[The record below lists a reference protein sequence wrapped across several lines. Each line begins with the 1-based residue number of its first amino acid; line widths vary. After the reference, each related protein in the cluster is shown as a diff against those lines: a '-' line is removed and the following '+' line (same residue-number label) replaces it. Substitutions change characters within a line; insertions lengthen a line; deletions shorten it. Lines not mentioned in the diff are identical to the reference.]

1 MEPRRPMR
9 WLSAVLLSAQLL
21 PTLLL
26 STMLLISTP
35 AWALKADK
43 SFTHYVLNTWS
54 IQDGLPQITA
64 LSLAQDRV
72 GYLWVGTQSGLARFD
87 GVRFVTY
94 TPEDT
99 PALPGIWIGAL
110 LSDRH
115 GRLWIGTYKGLAFYD
130 GQQFHKII
138 AADPVRYPS
147 LNILALIEQADGQ
160 IVVGSSEGVFRVV
173 NDRLVHVTGPKPA
186 LSLLS
191 REDGLWVGSTGGVER
206 IAANGVIARLPLP
219 SGSSSAAVSQ
229 VVDTQG
235 QLWAGTSQGLFT
247 LMRDGWYPVQANPTF
262 DRSPVTAL
270 LADHDANLW
279 VGSNEG
285 LARFRNGVLT
295 EFIPDS
301 NPRAFAQVIS
311 ALEDREGN
319 LWLGSQL
326 NGLARLWNGWT
337 RRYSVGEGLN
347 DRIVWSLSPDPD
359 GRHIWVGS
367 NDGLSL
373 FDQGHFQLVVPGNAL
388 PHPHAYNVLAER
400 VLAAQPDVGNPKNDG
415 VVGSLPS
422 DATELPLHGMTLES
436 RASAS
441 SAPDSRLH
449 IPDSQVWIGTRRG
462 LVLWRDGHV
471 QSPPE
476 VAPMARA
483 QINGIVRP
491 GDGSTWF
498 PTSEGLFHLVD
509 GKMQHIGQEQGLQ
522 DPRVRVMAFDKGGQ
536 VLLGTQSGLWE
547 LRDGKAQR
555 PLLQTGLPPD
565 MDVSALLRLH
575 DGRLVIGSLAER
587 LLILAGNHW
596 HTLGPEQGLP
606 ANSPFFLAE
615 DAHGWLWIAGIRGVS
630 RVRVADLP
638 TGADGSTTR
647 AVHGELV
654 LNERGDPNSGQQGFC
669 CNGAGMSKGF
679 LRDDVLWLPSRD
691 GVVALDTRDI
701 VRNPLPPAL
710 LIERLHTP
718 QGWRTLP
725 TSGVDRML
733 LPASAR
739 DLGFEF
745 TALSFQ
751 DPASVQLRYRLQG
764 YDKGWHRLE
773 DPRRRS
779 ANYTNLPP
787 GKYTFEVIG
796 ANNAGIWNP
805 NPALLRFRI
814 QPLFHETWLFRL
826 LLAALLA
833 MLVYAGYRYQVQRH
847 AQQRTE
853 LEAQVQAR
861 TRELHAANAHLEK
874 ASQTDPLTGLR
885 NRRYLANQIPAD
897 LAYYDRE
904 RKRSGEFDQVLVFAL
919 VDLDFFKRVNDEYGH
934 KAGDQVLLQVAQ
946 VLGSLARSSDYLA
959 RWGGEEFL
967 LVFRPMGG
975 RFLETIG
982 HRIRTAVS
990 THEFDIG
997 LPQPLH
1003 LTCSVGMSE
1012 YPLFRDAQQGLGWEQ
1027 MVELA
1032 DAALYWVKG
1041 HGRDGWAAFRPTLH
1055 TDLATLMRD
1064 LQQSVTDLAQADR
1077 LQLLTSRPVPNTL
1090 APDAPAPDLPQ

>member
-1 MEPRRPMR
+1 MR

-337 RRYSVGEGLN
+337 RRYSVG
-347 DRIVWSLSPDPD
+347 
-359 GRHIWVGS
+359 
-367 NDGLSL
+367 
-373 FDQGHFQLVVPGNAL
+373 
-388 PHPHAYNVLAER
+388 
-400 VLAAQPDVGNPKNDG
+400 
-415 VVGSLPS
+415 
-422 DATELPLHGMTLES
+422 
-436 RASAS
+436 
-441 SAPDSRLH
+441 
-449 IPDSQVWIGTRRG
+449 
-462 LVLWRDGHV
+462 
-471 QSPPE
+471 
-476 VAPMARA
+476 
-483 QINGIVRP
+483 
-491 GDGSTWF
+491 
-498 PTSEGLFHLVD
+498 
-509 GKMQHIGQEQGLQ
+509 
-522 DPRVRVMAFDKGGQ
+522 
-536 VLLGTQSGLWE
+536 
-547 LRDGKAQR
+547 
-555 PLLQTGLPPD
+555 
-565 MDVSALLRLH
+565 
-575 DGRLVIGSLAER
+575 
-587 LLILAGNHW
+587 
-596 HTLGPEQGLP
+596 
-606 ANSPFFLAE
+606 
-615 DAHGWLWIAGIRGVS
+615 
-630 RVRVADLP
+630 
-638 TGADGSTTR
+638 
-647 AVHGELV
+647 
-654 LNERGDPNSGQQGFC
+654 
-669 CNGAGMSKGF
+669 
-679 LRDDVLWLPSRD
+679 
-691 GVVALDTRDI
+691 
-701 VRNPLPPAL
+701 
-710 LIERLHTP
+710 
-718 QGWRTLP
+718 
-725 TSGVDRML
+725 
-733 LPASAR
+733 
-739 DLGFEF
+739 
-745 TALSFQ
+745 
-751 DPASVQLRYRLQG
+751 
-764 YDKGWHRLE
+764 
-773 DPRRRS
+773 
-779 ANYTNLPP
+779 
-787 GKYTFEVIG
+787 
-796 ANNAGIWNP
+796 
-805 NPALLRFRI
+805 
-814 QPLFHETWLFRL
+814 
-826 LLAALLA
+826 
-833 MLVYAGYRYQVQRH
+833 
-847 AQQRTE
+847 
-853 LEAQVQAR
+853 
-861 TRELHAANAHLEK
+861 
-874 ASQTDPLTGLR
+874 
-885 NRRYLANQIPAD
+885 
-897 LAYYDRE
+897 
-904 RKRSGEFDQVLVFAL
+904 
-919 VDLDFFKRVNDEYGH
+919 
-934 KAGDQVLLQVAQ
+934 
-946 VLGSLARSSDYLA
+946 
-959 RWGGEEFL
+959 
-967 LVFRPMGG
+967 
-975 RFLETIG
+975 
-982 HRIRTAVS
+982 
-990 THEFDIG
+990 
-997 LPQPLH
+997 
-1003 LTCSVGMSE
+1003 
-1012 YPLFRDAQQGLGWEQ
+1012 
-1027 MVELA
+1027 
-1032 DAALYWVKG
+1032 
-1041 HGRDGWAAFRPTLH
+1041 
-1055 TDLATLMRD
+1055 
-1064 LQQSVTDLAQADR
+1064 
-1077 LQLLTSRPVPNTL
+1077 
-1090 APDAPAPDLPQ
+1090 

>member
-9 WLSAVLLSAQLL
+9 WLSAVLLSALLL

-26 STMLLISTP
+26 STLVLTSTP
-35 AWALKADK
+35 AWALKPDK

-72 GYLWVGTQSGLARFD
+72 GYMWVGTQSGLARFD
-87 GVRFVTY
+87 GVRFVTF

-115 GRLWIGTYKGLAFYD
+115 GRLWVGTYKGLAFYD
-130 GQQFHKII
+130 GQRFHKVI
-138 AADPVRYPS
+138 AADPARYPS
-147 LNILALIEQADGQ
+147 LNIVALIEQADGQ
-160 IVVGSSEGVFRVV
+160 IVVGTTEGVFRVV
-173 NDRLVHVTGPKPA
+173 DDRLLHVTGPKPA

-191 REDGLWVGSTGGVER
+191 REDGLWVGSTGVVER
-206 IAANGVIARLPLP
+206 IAANGAIARLPLP
-219 SGSSSAAVSQ
+219 SGASSAAVSH
-229 VVDTQG
+229 VVDAQG
-235 QLWAGTSQGLFT
+235 QLWAGTSQGMFT
-247 LMRDGWYPVQANPTF
+247 LMRDGWHPVQANPAF

-285 LARFRNGVLT
+285 LARFRNGLLT

-301 NPRAFAQVIS
+301 NPRAFAQVVS

-347 DRIVWSLSPDPD
+347 DRIVWSVSPDPD
-359 GRHIWVGS
+359 GHRIWVGS

-373 FDQGHFQLVVPGNAL
+373 FDQGHFQLVVPGKAL
-388 PHPHAYNVLAER
+388 PHPQAYNVLAET
-400 VLAAQPDVGNPKNDG
+400 PGNAGSG
-415 VVGSLPS
+415 VVNPGSGGVQDSTTP
-422 DATELPLHGMTLES
+422 ATPGLHGP
-436 RASAS
+436 ASTT
-441 SAPDSRLH
+441 PDTRL
-449 IPDSQVWIGTRRG
+449 PNPGPQVWIGTRRG
-462 LVLWRDGHV
+462 LVLWRDGKV
-471 QSPPE
+471 RSPPE
-476 VAPMARA
+476 LAPMARA
-483 QINGIVRP
+483 QINGIVRTP
-491 GDGSTWF
+491 DGTWF
-498 PTSEGLFHLVD
+498 PTTDGLFHLVD
-509 GKMQHIGQEQGLQ
+509 GKMQRIGPAQGLL
-522 DPRVRVMAFDKGGQ
+522 DPRVRVMAFDKRGQ

-555 PLLQTGLPPD
+555 PPVQTGLPPG

-575 DGRLVIGSLAER
+575 DGRLVIGSLSER
-587 LLILAGNHW
+587 LLILVGNYW
-596 HTLGPEQGLP
+596 HTLGPKQGLP

-638 TGADGSTTR
+638 TGADGPTTR

-654 LNERGDPNSGQQGFC
+654 LNERGDPNAGQQGFC

-679 LRDDVLWLPSRD
+679 MRDDVLWLPSRD
-691 GVVALDTRDI
+691 GVVALDTRQI
-701 VRNPLPPAL
+701 LRNALPPAL

-718 QGWRTLP
+718 QGWHTLP
-725 TSGVDRML
+725 TSGVDRMV

-739 DLGFEF
+739 DLDFEF

-751 DPASVQLRYRLQG
+751 DPDSVQLRYRLHG
-764 YDKGWHRLE
+764 YDNSWHRLE
-773 DPRRRS
+773 DSRRRN

-787 GKYTFEVIG
+787 GDYTFEVIG

-805 NPALLRFRI
+805 HPALLRFRI
-814 QPLFHETWLFRL
+814 QPLFHETWIFRA

-833 MLVYAGYRYQVQRH
+833 MLLYAGYRHQLLRH
-847 AQQRTE
+847 SRQRTE
-853 LEAQVQAR
+853 LESLVQAR
-861 TRELHAANAHLEK
+861 TRELHAANARLEK

-885 NRRYLANQIPAD
+885 NRRYLANQLPAD

-904 RKRSGEFDQVLVFAL
+904 RKRVGGYDQVLVFAL
-919 VDLDFFKRVNDEYGH
+919 VDLDFFKPVNDLHGH

-967 LVFRPMGG
+967 LVFRPMEG

-990 THEFDIG
+990 THAFDIG
-997 LPQPLH
+997 LSQPLH
-1003 LTCSVGMSE
+1003 LTCSVGLSE

-1055 TDLATLMRD
+1055 TELATLMRD
-1064 LQQSVTDLAQADR
+1064 LQQGVADLVQADR
-1077 LQLLTSRPVPNTL
+1077 LQLLTSRPLPGTPK
-1090 APDAPAPDLPQ
+1090 PDAATAPDLPQ